1 MNRFIRTLVVA
12 VALPALIVPATG
24 SAQDSNR
31 QLQTDLSGFN
41 EVHAPSLSPAGVFN
55 AGNGSIFSTGNGQ
68 LKLKIDKQNS
78 QIEYELT
85 YAFPD
90 INTPVVGTQFVN
102 QAHLHFGQKHT
113 TGGIPVWLCQSGDN
127 VAPPA
132 AADTPSARA
141 RLGR

>member
-41 EVHAPSLSPAGVFN
+41 VVHAPSLSPAGVFN

-68 LKLKIDKQNS
+68 LKLRIRFDEGIADLLLGRDFLLDAETAARIERIDGV
-78 QIEYELT
+78 I
-85 YAFPD
+85 A
-90 INTPVVGTQFVN
+90 
-102 QAHLHFGQKHT
+102 
-113 TGGIPVWLCQSGDN
+113 
-127 VAPPA
+127 
-132 AADTPSARA
+132 A
-141 RLGR
+141 RLSVAEAPRLALVS